1 MTIEEVIGLL
11 EMQEEILQFS
21 HFTNGDAWELGRAL
35 VEEGRRRKAAI
46 IVSIRLNNGF
56 TVFQYAFD
64 GTSEYNA
71 QWVERKHNT
80 VSATNHSSLLLY
92 MTLKLNNETLEDAHL
107 DPKKYETSGGGFP
120 IHVEEVG
127 VIGSIVISGLDP
139 VSDHDVIVRAL
150 SKYLHIDEVPR
161 IRAV

>member
-1 MTIEEVIGLL
+1 MTIEELIGLL

-21 HFTNGDAWELGRAL
+21 HFTNGDAWELGRIL
-35 VEEGRRRKAAI
+35 VEEGRRRNASI
-46 IVSIRLNNGF
+46 IVSIRLNNGL

-71 QWVERKHNT
+71 QWAERKHNT

-92 MTLKLNNETLEDAHL
+92 MNLKQNDETLADVRL
-107 DPKKYETSGGGFP
+107 DPSKYETSGGGFP
-120 IHVEEVG
+120 IYVEEVG
-127 VIGSIVISGLDP
+127 VIGSIVISGMDP
-139 VSDHDVIVRAL
+139 VSDHDLIIKAV
-150 SKYLHIDEVPR
+150 SKYLHVDEVPR